1 MTSRDIVPNKIEDLS
16 FFHPNCDRHTAEC
29 LLLQNGVDG
38 TFLIRNS
45 SKQGEYAV
53 SVSQNSFFT
62 RRQSTMGPVG
72 EKLCDNMDCSMY
84 LFGHG
89 EYKTAADLEYHFKNN
104 PLLGGDS
111 GQTVMLENPY
121 PRKINEPNL
130 YDGISIHAE
139 RRLSTGEN
147 NERRIDFSIN
157 SKDGFLTKV
166 GAIFKTWK
174 TRWFVLQKNELKYFK
189 SKGDREPI
197 RVLDLNEC
205 IGCEM
210 ENSFKDRANV
220 FRIQFPWRTFYMFAT
235 TTQESEEWVR
245 LIQWKLKSRQD

>member
-53 SVSQNSFFT
+53 SV
-62 RRQSTMGPVG
+62 RWG
-72 EKLCDNMDCSMY
+72 ESVKNYAITWTGSMY

-111 GQTVMLENPY
+111 GQTVMLQNPY
-121 PRKINEPNL
+121 PKKIKEPDL
-130 YDGISIHAE
+130 YDGISVHAE
-139 RRLSTGEN
+139 RRLSTGDDN
-147 NERRIDFSIN
+147 DKRTDFSIN
-157 SKDGFLTKV
+157 SKDGFLTKI

-174 TRWFVLQKNELKYFK
+174 TRWFVLQKNELKYYK
-189 SKGDREPI
+189 SKGDKVPL

-205 IGCEM
+205 TGCEM
-210 ENSFKDRANV
+210 DNSFKDRANI
-220 FRIQFPWRTFYMFAT
+220 FRIQFPWRTFYMFAS